1 MMPHQVNQFYIKSN
15 KMKTTLKIEELFMF
29 LLGIYLFTKLDYSWW
44 WYIGLILAPDLSM
57 LGYLINPKLGAIS
70 YNLFHHKGIAILLY
84 FIGIYFGNS
93 YFQLIGIILF
103 SHASMDRIF
112 GYGLKY
118 FDSFSNTHLGIIG
131 KKHQK

>member
-1 MMPHQVNQFYIKSN
+1 
-15 KMKTTLKIEELFMF
+15 MKTTLKIEELFMF